1 MRQMDGS
8 LASEQINFTPSKGIV
23 PLEKT
28 LATPFFILPISKQ
41 VHEFGI
47 RGDGEVHT
55 KVRIEEKEEKT
66 EGIYNH

>member
-1 MRQMDGS
+1 MS
-8 LASEQINFTPSKGIV
+8 TEKFVNF
-23 PLEKT
+23 
-28 LATPFFILPISKQ
+28 SKQ
-41 VHEFGI
+41 VHEFDI

>member
-1 MRQMDGS
+1 MRQMAS
-8 LASEQINFTPSKGIV
+8 FLACESKSIS
-23 PLEKT
+23 PYQEKT
-28 LATPFFILPISKQ
+28 HATPLFILPISKQ
-41 VHEFGI
+41 VHEFDI